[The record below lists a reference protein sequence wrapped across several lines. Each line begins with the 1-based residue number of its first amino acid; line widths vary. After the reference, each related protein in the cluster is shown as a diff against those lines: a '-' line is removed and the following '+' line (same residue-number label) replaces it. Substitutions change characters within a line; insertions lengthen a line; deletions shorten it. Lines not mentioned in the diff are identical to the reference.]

1 MQKACAVILMSLLMS
16 AAAMGQK
23 RKKPRSPS
31 RSRAAATRTEPS
43 SSGPRMVGSTVIII
57 TKNDDR
63 IVGTLVDLTAYSV
76 RIKSDNLESTISLDR
91 IASLSFG
98 DSGSASRPAQASAP
112 VSSDF
117 ARAAGPVSG
126 AFQNIAS
133 QLQQGTEFNE
143 YGRLLTDLRRKG
155 EQFINRYGAS
165 ENATEARVVALLSA
179 ALTDYTWART
189 IWTLRLNRSGDTT
202 AFDTDTPALA
212 DALALYPDLRASAA
226 VGNKFSVDKVV
237 SGLWKKAADKID
249 RARALTPD
257 VK

>member
-1 MQKACAVILMSLLMS
+1 MSLLLN

-23 RKKPRSPS
+23 RKKPRAPA
-31 RSRAAATRTEPS
+31 RSHSAAARTEPS
-43 SSGPRMVGSTVIII
+43 SSGPRMVGSTVVII

-76 RIKSDNLESTISLDR
+76 RIKADNLESTISLDR

-98 DSGSASRPAQASAP
+98 NSGNASRPAQTSAP

-117 ARAAGPVSG
+117 ARAATPVSS
-126 AFQNIAS
+126 AFQNIAN

-143 YGRLLTDLRRKG
+143 YGRLLTDLRRRG

-237 SGLWKKAADKID
+237 SALWKKAADKTD

-257 VK
+257 EK

>member
-1 MQKACAVILMSLLMS
+1 VI
-16 AAAMGQK
+16 
-23 RKKPRSPS
+23 
-31 RSRAAATRTEPS
+31 
-43 SSGPRMVGSTVIII
+43 
-57 TKNDDR
+57 
-63 IVGTLVDLTAYSV
+63 
-76 RIKSDNLESTISLDR
+76 
-91 IASLSFG
+91 
-98 DSGSASRPAQASAP
+98 
-112 VSSDF
+112 
-117 ARAAGPVSG
+117 G
-126 AFQNIAS
+126 AFQNIAN

-143 YGRLLTDLRRKG
+143 YGRLLTDLRRRG
-155 EQFINRYGAS
+155 DQFINRYGAS
-165 ENATEARVVALLSA
+165 ENVTEARVVALLSA

-257 VK
+257 AK

>member
-1 MQKACAVILMSLLMS
+1 MQKACAVILMSLLMN

-23 RKKPRSPS
+23 RKKPRHPS
-31 RSRAAATRTEPS
+31 RSHTAAARPIPPS
-43 SSGPRMVGSTVIII
+43 NGPRMVGSSVIII

-76 RIKSDNLESTISLDR
+76 RIKADNLESTISLDR

-98 DSGSASRPAQASAP
+98 DTGSASRATQTSAP
-112 VSSDF
+112 ASGDF
-117 ARAAGPVSG
+117 ARNAGPVLS
-126 AFQNIAS
+126 AFQNIAN

-143 YGRLLTDLRRKG
+143 YGRLLTDLRRRG
-155 EQFINRYGAS
+155 DQFINRYGAS
-165 ENATEARVVALLSA
+165 ENANEARIVALLSA

-226 VGNKFSVDKVV
+226 VGNKFSVDKIV

-249 RARALTPD
+249 RARTLTSD
-257 VK
+257 AK

>member
-1 MQKACAVILMSLLMS
+1 MQKACAVILMSLLMN

-23 RKKPRSPS
+23 RKKPRAPS
-31 RSRAAATRTEPS
+31 RSRSAAARAEPS
-43 SSGPRMVGSTVIII
+43 NSGPRMVGSTVVII

-76 RIKSDNLESTISLDR
+76 RIKADNLESTISLDR

-98 DSGSASRPAQASAP
+98 NSGSASRPAQTSAP
-112 VSSDF
+112 VSGDF

-126 AFQNIAS
+126 AFQNIAN

-143 YGRLLTDLRRKG
+143 YGRLLTDLRRRG

-226 VGNKFSVDKVV
+226 VGNKFSVDKIV

-249 RARALTPD
+249 RARALTGD
-257 VK
+257 AK

>member
-1 MQKACAVILMSLLMS
+1 MSLLMN

-23 RKKPRSPS
+23 RKKPRHPS
-31 RSRAAATRTEPS
+31 RSRAAAARAEPANT
-43 SSGPRMVGSTVIII
+43 GPRMVGSTVVII

-76 RIKSDNLESTISLDR
+76 RIKADNLESTISLDR
-91 IASLSFG
+91 IATLSFG
-98 DSGSASRPAQASAP
+98 DTGNASRAPQTSAP
-112 VSSDF
+112 VSGDF
-117 ARAAGPVSG
+117 ARTAGPVLG
-126 AFQNIAS
+126 AFQTIAR

-143 YGRLLTDLRRKG
+143 YGRLLTDLRRRG
-155 EQFINRYGAS
+155 DQFVNRYGAS
-165 ENATEARVVALLSA
+165 ENATEARVVSLLSA

-212 DALALYPDLRASAA
+212 DALALYPDLRTSAA

-237 SGLWKKAADKID
+237 SALWKKAADKTD

-257 VK
+257 EK